1 MEAKKAIV
9 TGASRGIGRGIA
21 WKLASLGYELVISYN
36 TNGAEA
42 EDLVEKIQS
51 TFGTKCTAFQAAL
64 DHRGE
69 GKALVAKAI
78 ETMGGLDLL
87 VNNAGLCRMTGIL
100 DMPEEEMDQLVELDF
115 KNYILMTQAAAH
127 YMVENGIRGSVVN
140 ITSSRGERA
149 YPGDAIYGGMKAAL
163 NRAIQSLAIE
173 LGPYGIRV
181 NNVAPGFTKVR
192 TPEQLKDLPP
202 EWAKHYDENYDIVG
216 HMIPLSRYGTPA
228 DIANA
233 VAFLASDEASYITG
247 ITIRVDG
254 GLILPGMPE
263 SPSIE
268 HNVRGWGYHD
278 HYGVRR
284 KKQEATKTEEK
295 GDEKK

>member
-1 MEAKKAIV
+1 
-9 TGASRGIGRGIA
+9 
-21 WKLASLGYELVISYN
+21 
-36 TNGAEA
+36 
-42 EDLVEKIQS
+42 
-51 TFGTKCTAFQAAL
+51 
-64 DHRGE
+64 
-69 GKALVAKAI
+69 
-78 ETMGGLDLL
+78 
-87 VNNAGLCRMTGIL
+87 
-100 DMPEEEMDQLVELDF
+100 
-115 KNYILMTQAAAH
+115 
-127 YMVENGIRGSVVN
+127 
-140 ITSSRGERA
+140 
-149 YPGDAIYGGMKAAL
+149 
-163 NRAIQSLAIE
+163 
-173 LGPYGIRV
+173 
-181 NNVAPGFTKVR
+181 
-192 TPEQLKDLPP
+192 
-202 EWAKHYDENYDIVG
+202 
-216 HMIPLSRYGTPA
+216 MIPLSRYGTPA